1 MDEELNIDPELW
13 LQYLMA
19 VLPDQDEREKL
30 VQKMSDRSGVA
41 PDQVHQ
47 VLEALSK
54 YLLNETRKN

>member
-41 PDQVHQ
+41 PDQINQ
-47 VLEALSK
+47 VLEALTK